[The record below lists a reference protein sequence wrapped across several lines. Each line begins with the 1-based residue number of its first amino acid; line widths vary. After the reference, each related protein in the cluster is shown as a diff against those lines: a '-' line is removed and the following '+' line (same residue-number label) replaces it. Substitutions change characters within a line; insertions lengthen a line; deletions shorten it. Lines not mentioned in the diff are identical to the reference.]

1 MTTVR
6 RPRAVLLIAGAAA
19 ALVALLAAAGP
30 LLAGSPA
37 QPAGIPYDAPSSA
50 HLLGTDALGRDVL
63 ARVLHGGYLVVG
75 LAVAAT
81 LVATV
86 LGVGIGV
93 LTALATRRAG
103 ELVMRVVDL
112 LAVVPALLL
121 LIVLAAGFPGSDLA
135 LLVAVVA
142 TTTPFSAR
150 VVRAAAQQVATRGFV
165 EVARARGDGRWQV
178 LRRDL
183 LPNIAGP
190 VLADAGLRFVGA
202 VYLTATAGFLGIGR
216 GAPAANWGRMVAENI
231 SGAALAVLPFL
242 VPALLLVVF
251 GVAMNLLADELV
263 ARSAR

>member
-1 MTTVR
+1 MTRLRV
-6 RPRAVLLIAGAAA
+6 AGAVTVA
-19 ALVALLAAAGP
+19 VALLALLGP
-30 LLAGSPA
+30 LLASGSPT
-37 QPAGIPYDAPSSA
+37 QPVGIPYDAPTSA

-81 LVATV
+81 VLATA
-86 LGVGIGV
+86 LGVAVGV
-93 LTALATRRAG
+93 LSTLVSRRAG
-103 ELVMRVVDL
+103 ESAMRVLDL
-112 LAVVPALLL
+112 FVVVPALLL

-135 LLVAVVA
+135 LLAAVVI

-150 VVRAAAQQVATRGFV
+150 VVRAAAQQVAGRGFV
-165 EVARARGDGRWQV
+165 EVALARGDGRFRV
-178 LRRDL
+178 LRKDI

-242 VPALLLVVF
+242 VPALLLVAF
-251 GVAMNLLADELV
+251 GVAVNLLADELV
-263 ARSAR
+263 SRFA

>member
-1 MTTVR
+1 VKR
-6 RPRAVLLIAGAAA
+6 GVLVVASAGAAA
-19 ALVALLAAAGP
+19 VALVAALGP
-30 LLAGSPA
+30 LLATGSPTD
-37 QPAGIPYDAPSSA
+37 PVGIPYDAPSSA
-50 HLLGTDALGRDVL
+50 HPLGTDALGRDVL
-63 ARVLHGGYLVVG
+63 ARVLHGGWVVVG

-81 LVATV
+81 LIATV
-86 LGVGIGV
+86 LGVVIGV
-93 LTALATRRAG
+93 LSALANRRVG
-103 ELVMRVVDL
+103 ELVIRVLDL
-112 LAVVPALLL
+112 FVVIPALLL

-135 LLVAVVA
+135 LLVAVVL

-150 VVRAAAQQVATRGFV
+150 VVRAAAQQIAGRGFV
-165 EVARARGDGRWQV
+165 EVALSRGDDRWTV
-178 LRRDL
+178 LRKDI

-242 VPALLLVVF
+242 IPALLLVVF
-251 GVAMNLLADELV
+251 GVTVNLLADELV